1 MSPSTV
7 MWLWFLLEI
16 AGTPLKHGHLKVDID
31 QVITIGYESR
41 NN

>member
-16 AGTPLKHGHLKVDID
+16 AGTPLKYGHLKAVID
-31 QVITIGYESR
+31 QVVTNGCESR